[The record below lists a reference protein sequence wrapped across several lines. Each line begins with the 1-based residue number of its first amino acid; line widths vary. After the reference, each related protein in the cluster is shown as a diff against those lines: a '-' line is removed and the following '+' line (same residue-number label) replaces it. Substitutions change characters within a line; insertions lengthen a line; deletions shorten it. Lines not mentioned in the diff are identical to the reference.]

1 MAKIV
6 CLFPRPEM
14 QQQAEK
20 IAKNYR
26 LDFLYMKA
34 IKSTDVEMEAES
46 AQKAGAEIIIA
57 RGIQATIIRKRVS
70 IPVVEMLITGLE
82 MAQLIILAR
91 SMAGKL
97 RPIIGIVS
105 FANMICDTSSFDK
118 LYDVSLREYYV
129 DSSDQLIAS
138 VELAHKD
145 GVDAVIG
152 GDVVCQ
158 YAKDNGIPS
167 VFLMSGVESVAE
179 SFRIAERVSYAIDL
193 EKKNSAELKTLLDNS
208 FCGIIK
214 TDSSG
219 AILRANYFAEKLLG
233 KAEQE
238 IIGRNIS
245 DLVPPIS
252 SAMLESVLLN
262 EQEVYS
268 TAFMI
273 HKTAV
278 VANMAPILMEGRA
291 QGAILS
297 FNEGQKIAE
306 MEREIRRE
314 IYRKGY
320 IANKTFEYF
329 VAQSAQ
335 TKVLAAQAKSY
346 AKFNAPTLILGYDA
360 TENEILAQ
368 CIHNDSIGRNDSF
381 VALPCGTISQE
392 TFADIIF
399 GVKEDG
405 THSVRKGLVDWAE
418 GGTLF
423 LDKVSCL
430 DAKAQLQLLQ
440 FIKHKAFLRRNDIW
454 RLPANV
460 RVIASD
466 TPDLVEMAAR
476 GGFLSDLYYALSVLP
491 LQISP
496 LRERPEDVLGWL
508 DRYIGEVEKKH
519 QRYIRF
525 TADAYKLLTD
535 HHWDGGLTELYYF
548 CERVAILSQRRTVNE
563 DIVCMLMNMS
573 PVRRPQQEAALN
585 LTASASNMREVQLRA
600 LLQKHHGKRRLV
612 AEEMGVS
619 LSTLWRYM
627 KKYGI

>member
-152 GDVVCQ
+152 GDVVFQ

-329 VAQSAQ
+329 VAQ
-335 TKVLAAQAKSY
+335 
-346 AKFNAPTLILGYDA
+346 
-360 TENEILAQ
+360 
-368 CIHNDSIGRNDSF
+368 
-381 VALPCGTISQE
+381 
-392 TFADIIF
+392 
-399 GVKEDG
+399 
-405 THSVRKGLVDWAE
+405 
-418 GGTLF
+418 
-423 LDKVSCL
+423 
-430 DAKAQLQLLQ
+430 
-440 FIKHKAFLRRNDIW
+440 
-454 RLPANV
+454 
-460 RVIASD
+460 
-466 TPDLVEMAAR
+466 
-476 GGFLSDLYYALSVLP
+476 
-491 LQISP
+491 
-496 LRERPEDVLGWL
+496 
-508 DRYIGEVEKKH
+508 
-519 QRYIRF
+519 
-525 TADAYKLLTD
+525 
-535 HHWDGGLTELYYF
+535 
-548 CERVAILSQRRTVNE
+548 
-563 DIVCMLMNMS
+563 
-573 PVRRPQQEAALN
+573 
-585 LTASASNMREVQLRA
+585 
-600 LLQKHHGKRRLV
+600 
-612 AEEMGVS
+612 
-619 LSTLWRYM
+619 
-627 KKYGI
+627 